1 MILRPLDQARVRM
14 LHALGPVSRS
24 LVVSRERRV
33 AVGAIFAVCLALL
46 LATGAPLWAL
56 AIGPLVLGVPH
67 ITSDLRYLVVRT
79 GLGRER
85 WLLAAIAL
93 PLAATAFGG
102 GLRAGTIAA
111 AAALLAG
118 SRRRAL
124 LGLALLGPVA
134 YVAWHSPARADVVFA
149 HVHNLIAVLLWWG
162 WRKSGERAGWRWLAL
177 GAMVFGAVLILSG
190 ALGSGGLVHG
200 PRGFDLERL
209 TPALAP
215 GLSRQWAARVLAL
228 YAFGQTIHYA
238 VWLRLV
244 PDEDRKQATPRS
256 WTASWRALSSDLGV
270 PVLGL
275 MLIAGA
281 IFAIWGFVDVTAART
296 AYLRSAAFHGHLE
309 LVALAFAFARGRLRA

>member
-1 MILRPLDQARVRM
+1 MILGALDLARVRM
-14 LHALGPVSRS
+14 LHALGPVSRA

-33 AVGAIFAVCLALL
+33 AVGAIFAVSLALFL
-46 LATGAPLWAL
+46 TTTIPLWAL
-56 AIGPLVLGVPH
+56 AVGPLVLGVPH
-67 ITSDLRYLVVRT
+67 IAADLRYLVVRT
-79 GLGRER
+79 GLVRER

-118 SRRRAL
+118 SRRRAF
-124 LGLALLGPVA
+124 LGLVLLGPVA
-134 YVAWHSPARADVVFA
+134 YVAWRAPARADVVFA
-149 HVHNLIAVLLWWG
+149 HLHNLIAVLLWWG
-162 WRKSGERAGWRWLAL
+162 FRRGGERAGWRWLAL
-177 GAMVFGAVLILSG
+177 GAMAFGAVLILSG
-190 ALGSGGLVHG
+190 ALGSGGLASG
-200 PRGFDLERL
+200 PHGFDAERL
-209 TPALAP
+209 TSALAP
-215 GLSRQWAARVLAL
+215 GLSSRWAARVLML
-228 YAFGQTIHYA
+228 YAFGQSIHYA

-256 WTASWRALSSDLGV
+256 WTASWRAMTSELGA

-275 MLIAGA
+275 TLFAGA
-281 IFAIWGFVDVTAART
+281 IFAFWGLVDVTAART

>member
-1 MILRPLDQARVRM
+1 MILRPLDLARVRM
-14 LHALGPVSRS
+14 LHALGPVARA

-33 AVGAIFAVCLALL
+33 AAGAIFAVFLALVF
-46 LATGAPLWAL
+46 ATGAPLWAL
-56 AIGPLVLGVPH
+56 AMGPLVLGVPH

-79 GLGRER
+79 GLVRER

-118 SRRRAL
+118 SRRRAF

-134 YVAWHSPARADVVFA
+134 YIAWHSPARADLVFA

-162 WRKSGERAGWRWLAL
+162 WRKNGERAGWRWLAL
-177 GAMVFGAVLILSG
+177 GAMVSGAVLILSG
-190 ALGSGGLVHG
+190 AIGSGSLTYG
-200 PRGFDLERL
+200 PRGFDVERL
-209 TPALAP
+209 ASALAP
-215 GLSRQWAARVLAL
+215 GLSSQWSARVLVL
-228 YAFGQTIHYA
+228 YAFGQSIHYA

-256 WTASWRALSSDLGV
+256 WTASWRALTSDLGR

-275 MLIAGA
+275 MLVACA
-281 IFAIWGFVDVTAART
+281 IFALWGLVDVTAARA

-309 LVALAFAFARGRLRA
+309 LVALAFAFARARLCA